1 MNIED
6 DYVYKEK
13 IKNLLELLSSKTK
26 VEILQ
31 GKLFLND
38 QVISDKSKSTAIVAE
53 IAYLLNI
60 KILNGISKKR
70 KLCKVEGGKRSYSIE
85 LLWVDVVTGD
95 LLPQY
100 FNDTAKRKV
109 VNRRDIGS
117 SKNGLLYRTFVNLT
131 GETPKASRIP
141 ITKML
146 NLFIHAETKRFG
158 CNGDEKIINKSQ
170 KNAYIHFEDI
180 IKNIPKEYQRNTPF
194 STLPMHAKR
203 TKPTQTVQEDCTQNL
218 HSNDPLDAIS
228 QEIEANLNAYNLNT
242 LKEQCAKG
250 KSDTDNVLRY
260 TYDTEAEIL

>member
-6 DYVYKEK
+6 DYIYKEK

-60 KILNGISKKR
+60 RILNGVSKKR
-70 KLCKVEGGKRSYSIE
+70 KYCKVEGSKRSYSIE
-85 LLWVDVVTGD
+85 LLWIDIVTSE
-95 LLPQY
+95 LYPQF

-117 SKNGLLYRTFVNLT
+117 SKNGLLYRTFVKLT

-146 NLFIHAETKRFG
+146 SLFIHAETKRFG
-158 CNGDEKIINKSQ
+158 GNNDKKIINKSL
-170 KNAYIHFEDI
+170 KNVCIHFEE
-180 IKNIPKEYQRNTPF
+180 IKKHIPKEYQLNTPS
-194 STLPMHAKR
+194 STLPMHVKR
-203 TKPTQTVQEDCTQNL
+203 TKQTQIVKKHYTEHL
-218 HSNDPLDAIS
+218 HNDDPLDVIS
-228 QEIEANLNAYNLNT
+228 RGMETNLSAYNLNT
-242 LKEQCAKG
+242 LKEQRCQGQSHKCNG
-250 KSDTDNVLRY
+250 LRY